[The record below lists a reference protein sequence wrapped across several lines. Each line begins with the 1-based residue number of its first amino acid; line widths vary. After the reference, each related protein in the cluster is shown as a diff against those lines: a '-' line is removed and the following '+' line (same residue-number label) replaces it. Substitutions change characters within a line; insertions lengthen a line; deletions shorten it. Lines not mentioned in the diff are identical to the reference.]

1 MRSSKAA
8 RGYVRVRGALF
19 ASLLCAVPSALMAQ
33 DPSPAP
39 AQPGSREAWR
49 ESMSRSPLP
58 GKGCFK
64 ASYPNTDWQ
73 EVPCTTPLS
82 FPLPRMRAG
91 GTNPN
96 TVGGGGSND
105 FAAQAASGFISMAE
119 GSFMSVTPG
128 ITETGTDPHTGK
140 TAANAFTLQLNTN
153 TFTTPACSGATQ
165 PMCMGWQQFVFENDG
180 NGSATAIAFIQY
192 WLESYGPT
200 CPTGWSPGGRLA
212 PDDCYRNTNGV
223 GSIPVQTMA
232 DLAQISLTGA
242 ASLGGMDTLTLMTPT
257 GDLTAMATD
266 SLLGLAQHWQTAEFN
281 IFGDGNS
288 TEANFSS
295 GATIVVKVSVDSHTT
310 DAPTCV
316 AESFTGE
323 TNNLTLVPAAPLGC
337 CPYGGASPAIE
348 FLESNAASPAATCFS
363 SGLQAFTTLASFNG
377 TGGANP
383 YAGLVQA
390 TNGDLYG
397 TTEAGGANGYGT
409 VFKITPSGTL
419 TTLYSFCSQSGCPDG
434 SYPEGGLV
442 QATNRDL
449 YGTTYSGGA
458 NGGGTIFKITPS
470 GTLTT
475 LYSFCSKSACT
486 DGQYTYAGLVQAANG
501 DLYGTTAEGGANCF
515 PYACLGTVFKIT
527 TGGTLTT
534 LYSFCSQSGCADGYE
549 PFAGLVQAAN
559 GDLYG
564 TTYFGGAS
572 GAGTVFK
579 ITPSGTLTTLYSFS
593 DGQTYAGL
601 VQAADG
607 DLYGTTYS
615 GGANGGGTI
624 FKITPSGTLT
634 TLYSFCSQSGCT
646 DGEHS
651 RAGLVQATD
660 GDLYGT
666 TVNGG
671 ANGDGTI
678 FKITPSGTLTTLYSF
693 CSQSGCTDGEI
704 PLAGLV
710 QATDGDLY
718 GTTEVGGLVY
728 GGAVFSLS
736 VGLGPFVETLP
747 TSGKVGATV
756 EILGTN
762 LTGAT
767 SVSFNGTAA
776 TAFAVVSPS
785 LITTTV
791 PAGATTGTVQV
802 VTPNGTLS
810 SNVPFRVP

>member
-1 MRSSKAA
+1 V
-8 RGYVRVRGALF
+8 GG
-19 ASLLCAVPSALMAQ
+19 
-33 DPSPAP
+33 PSP
-39 AQPGSREAWR
+39 
-49 ESMSRSPLP
+49 
-58 GKGCFK
+58 
-64 ASYPNTDWQ
+64 D
-73 EVPCTTPLS
+73 
-82 FPLPRMRAG
+82 
-91 GTNPN
+91 
-96 TVGGGGSND
+96 TVGGGGIND
-105 FAAQAASGFISMAE
+105 FAAQVSGLILTAE
-119 GSFMSVTPG
+119 GSFISVTPE
-128 ITETGTDPHTGK
+128 ISETGNTYSAANCSVPIATNV
-140 TAANAFTLQLNTN
+140 ANAFTLQLNTN
-153 TFTTPACSGATQ
+153 TFASTKACSSGSTRS
-165 PMCMGWQQFVFENDG
+165 MCKGWQQFVFDN
-180 NGSATAIAFIQY
+180 NAAQAYIQY
-192 WLESYGPT
+192 WLENYGT
-200 CPTGWSPGGRLA
+200 TGTACPTGWSSYPS
-212 PDDCYRNTNGV
+212 PSSSNEVDCYTNNGNGMV
-223 GSIPVQTMA
+223 IPAQTMA
-232 DLAQISLTGA
+232 DLSQITMTATAGSGA
-242 ASLGGMDTLTLMTPT
+242 TDTLLLQTAS
-257 GDLTAMATD
+257 GDLYASGLD
-266 SLLGLAQHWQTAEFN
+266 SLLNLAQGWHAAEFN
-281 IFGDGNS
+281 IFGDGCS
-288 TEANFSS
+288 SQANFSNGS
-295 GATIVVKVSVDSHTT
+295 TIVVKTSVDDRSLDT
-310 DAPTCV
+310 PTCV
-316 AESFTGE
+316 TESFTGE
-323 TNNLTLVPAAPLGC
+323 TDNLTLVPPC

-434 SYPEGGLV
+434 SYPGGGLV
-442 QATNRDL
+442 QATNR
-449 YGTTYSGGA
+449 
-458 NGGGTIFKITPS
+458 
-470 GTLTT
+470 
-475 LYSFCSKSACT
+475 
-486 DGQYTYAGLVQAANG
+486 
-501 DLYGTTAEGGANCF
+501 
-515 PYACLGTVFKIT
+515 
-527 TGGTLTT
+527 
-534 LYSFCSQSGCADGYE
+534 
-549 PFAGLVQAAN
+549 
-559 GDLYG
+559 
-564 TTYFGGAS
+564 
-572 GAGTVFK
+572 
-579 ITPSGTLTTLYSFS
+579 
-593 DGQTYAGL
+593 
-601 VQAADG
+601 

-756 EILGTN
+756 EILGTD

-767 SVSFNGTAA
+767 GVTFNSAA
-776 TAFAVVSPS
+776 AVFTVVSPS

-791 PAGATTGTVQV
+791 PADATTGKVQV
-802 VTPNGTLS
+802 VTPGGTLS